1 MIIESSKQK
10 MIMKKYLLYSL
21 LGVAALS
28 ATSCNEDF
36 NKDVAAPQSWEQE
49 AAITLPTLNLQ
60 GKGSIE
66 IDLGEA
72 GDSITLFN
80 PTLNG
85 TMPEGGILN
94 NFNVT
99 IQGKGMPDEFQR
111 TMKASNQGKV
121 ATAEL
126 QAMAEANFGKRPVA
140 HSYTMSVNANI
151 VVDGQASL
159 VQATDD
165 WVLIT
170 VAAPH
175 ISSSYYMVG
184 DMFGWSADAMVKFT
198 HSGADVYED
207 PNFTIMFTTTEDN
220 KYWKIIPQEHVDEG
234 NIWGPNVVGTA
245 VDGDA
250 SLEGK
255 LVNENAQAGK
265 IEKAGMYKMTINM
278 MDYTYKIT
286 ALAPEYFILGDTPF
300 GWNVNDKKFM
310 MYPTSATVHTYT
322 TKFEGNIKMINSND
336 MGTNNWGA
344 CYGTPV
350 DGETSTTAGL
360 KQDAGAIHVP
370 ETGYYTLSVDFSDM
384 TYTWTKCEN
393 QTPTEYTN
401 ISLLGDFNGWSADA
415 DLEQIAPNNWF
426 IGNFVIEN
434 AGGLKFRANHD
445 WSINWGAELNVADQN
460 YAIGVVNGANISVPA
475 GTYNVFFNDI
485 TGEFVFQA
493 L

>member
-1 MIIESSKQK
+1 
-10 MIMKKYLLYSL
+10 MKKYLLYSL

-28 ATSCNEDF
+28 ATSCSEDF
-36 NKDVAAPQSWEQE
+36 NEGVAAPQSWEQE
-49 AAITLPTLNLQ
+49 AAIVLSPVVA
-60 GKGSIE
+60 SPVAS
-66 IDLGEA
+66 IDLATA
-72 GDSITLFN
+72 GDSVQVFTINNATL
-80 PTLNG
+80 
-85 TMPEGGILN
+85 PEGTSITNYRLEMSAEN
-94 NFNVT
+94 YTAEIKADDN
-99 IQGKGMPDEFQR
+99 GKI
-111 TMKASNQGKV
+111 
-121 ATAEL
+121 ATADL
-126 QAMAEANFGKRPVA
+126 QAFIENSYGKRPTEREI
-140 HSYTMSVNANI
+140 SAN
-151 VVDGQASL
+151 VFANLMKDGQASL
-159 VQATDD
+159 LGLSSINILATP
-165 WVLIT
+165 V
-170 VAAPH
+170 APH

-184 DMFGWSADAMVKFT
+184 DMFGWSADAMVEFS

-278 MDYTYKIT
+278 MDYTYKIS

-350 DGETSTTAGL
+350 DGDTSASAGL

-384 TYTWTKCEN
+384 SYTWTKCEN
-393 QTPTEYTN
+393 QSPTEYTN
-401 ISLLGDFNGWSADA
+401 ISLIGDFNGWGADA

-426 IGNFVIEN
+426 VGNFVVEN

-445 WSINWGAELNVADQN
+445 WSTNWGATLNVADVN
-460 YAIGVVNGANISVPA
+460 YATGVANGDNISVPA